1 MRRLITIASSSL
13 HPVCGIQKLPLNFI
27 CWQGRV
33 CRLFAVR
40 SPASRGHLPGR
51 GDGRNGALV
60 ANESGAAE
68 EAEMG
73 AR

>member
-1 MRRLITIASSSL
+1 MRWLITIASSTL

-27 CWQGRV
+27 CWQGRD

-40 SPASRGHLPGR
+40 SPASAGHNPGG

-60 ANESGAAE
+60 ANESRTAE
-68 EAEMG
+68 EVRLDA
-73 AR
+73 